1 MDDLFT
7 MAAGNMM
14 APLAE
19 RMRPRSLADFIGQ
32 KHLVSPDSLL
42 SRAIRTDKL
51 GSCIFFGPPG
61 TGKTTLASIIAETT
75 HGAFAKMNAV
85 TSGVADAKKLI
96 DEARDRLKMY
106 GKRTYLLLD
115 ECHRWNKA
123 QSDCVLSA
131 IEDGSIIFIGST
143 TENPYVSM
151 TKAIVSRCRVFEL
164 KPLTDAEVETGLR
177 RAIADKKNGYGNM
190 KLTVTD
196 DAIAHFVW
204 AANGDL
210 RSAYGSLDLAE
221 LSTLP
226 DGEGRITVFP
236 GIAEQSAQKKL
247 LTVDETLY
255 YDMLSAFC
263 KSLRGSAPDAALY
276 YAFRLIES
284 GCDPMLIFR
293 RLMAHAA
300 EDVGLA
306 NTNALVVAV
315 SACQAYE
322 RMGAPEGLIPLTEA
336 IICVATSP
344 KSNSVVVARDAAIKC
359 VKESGDSVVPYQL
372 RNYPENSPNND
383 GRKYVYPHDHGG
395 YVRQEYMPDAL
406 VGRKFYY
413 PKSEGDEPNIAA
425 FMERIRRIEREKDKK
440 N

>member
-1 MDDLFT
+1 
-7 MAAGNMM
+7 
-14 APLAE
+14 
-19 RMRPRSLADFIGQ
+19 
-32 KHLVSPDSLL
+32 
-42 SRAIRTDKL
+42 
-51 GSCIFFGPPG
+51 
-61 TGKTTLASIIAETT
+61 
-75 HGAFAKMNAV
+75 MNAV
-85 TSGVADAKKLI
+85 SSGVADAKKLI
-96 DEARDRLKMY
+96 EEARDRLKMY

-151 TKAIVSRCRVFEL
+151 TNAIVSRCRVFEL
-164 KPLTDAEVETGLR
+164 KPLTDDDIREGLE
-177 RAIADKKNGYGNM
+177 RAVADKTNGYGNM

-196 DAIAHFVW
+196 EALAHFVW
-204 AANGDL
+204 AASGDM
-210 RSAYGSLDLAE
+210 RSALGSLELAV
-221 LSTLP
+221 LSTPP
-226 DGEGRITVFP
+226 DSEGRVTIDGKV
-236 GIAEQSAQKKL
+236 AEQSAQKRM

-263 KSLRGSAPDAALY
+263 KCLRGSAPDAALY

-284 GCDPMLIFR
+284 GCDPLLIFR

-359 VKESGDSVVPYQL
+359 VKESGDSDVPYRL
-372 RNYPENSPNND
+372 RNYPEHSPNHN
-383 GRKYVYPHDHGG
+383 GERYVYPHDYGG
-395 YVRQEYMPDAL
+395 YYRQEYMPDAL
-406 VGRKFYY
+406 KGRKFYF
-413 PKSEGDEPNIAA
+413 PKTEGDEPRIKK
-425 FMERIRRIEREKDKK
+425 FMEDIEKRMDDTEK
-440 N
+440 

>member
-143 TENPYVSM
+143 TENPYVS
-151 TKAIVSRCRVFEL
+151 R
-164 KPLTDAEVETGLR
+164 
-177 RAIADKKNGYGNM
+177 Y
-190 KLTVTD
+190 
-196 DAIAHFVW
+196 
-204 AANGDL
+204 
-210 RSAYGSLDLAE
+210 
-221 LSTLP
+221 LP
-226 DGEGRITVFP
+226 
-236 GIAEQSAQKKL
+236 
-247 LTVDETLY
+247 
-255 YDMLSAFC
+255 
-263 KSLRGSAPDAALY
+263 
-276 YAFRLIES
+276 
-284 GCDPMLIFR
+284 
-293 RLMAHAA
+293 
-300 EDVGLA
+300 
-306 NTNALVVAV
+306 
-315 SACQAYE
+315 
-322 RMGAPEGLIPLTEA
+322 
-336 IICVATSP
+336 
-344 KSNSVVVARDAAIKC
+344 
-359 VKESGDSVVPYQL
+359 
-372 RNYPENSPNND
+372 
-383 GRKYVYPHDHGG
+383 
-395 YVRQEYMPDAL
+395 
-406 VGRKFYY
+406 
-413 PKSEGDEPNIAA
+413 
-425 FMERIRRIEREKDKK
+425 
-440 N
+440 

>member
-7 MAAGNMM
+7 ASGMNNKMK
-14 APLAE
+14 PLAE
-19 RMRPRSLADFIGQ
+19 RMRPRSLKEFIGQ
-32 KHLVSPDSLL
+32 KHLVSDGSLL
-42 SRAIRTDKL
+42 SRAITADKL

-61 TGKTTLASIIAETT
+61 CGKTTLAAIIAETT
-75 HGAFAKMNAV
+75 HGAFSKMNAV
-85 TSGVADAKKLI
+85 SSGVADAKKLI
-96 DEARDRLKMY
+96 EEARDRQRMY
-106 GKRTYLLLD
+106 GKRTYLILD

-151 TKAIVSRCRVFEL
+151 TKAIVSRCRIFEL
-164 KPLTDAEVETGLR
+164 KPLTDDDVKDGLL
-177 RAIADKKNGYGNM
+177 RAIKDETNGYGKL

-196 DAIAHFVW
+196 EAVNHFVW
-204 AANGDL
+204 AASGDM
-210 RSAYGSLDLAE
+210 RSAYGSLELAV
-221 LSTLP
+221 LSTP
-226 DGEGRITVFP
+226 PGADGSIYIDGKV
-236 GIAEQSAQKKL
+236 AEQSSQKRL
-247 LTVDETLY
+247 LSVDETLY

-263 KSLRGSAPDAALY
+263 KCLRGSDPDAALY

-322 RMGAPEGLIPLTEA
+322 RMGPPEGLIPLTEA
-336 IICVATSP
+336 IICVCTSP
-344 KSNSVVVARDAAIKC
+344 KSNSVVVARDAAIAC
-359 VKESGDSVVPYQL
+359 VRQSGDSFVPYNL
-372 RNYPENSPNND
+372 RNYTEHSPNWD
-383 GRKYVYPHDHGG
+383 GKSYVYPHEYGG
-395 YVRQEYMPDAL
+395 YYKQQYMPDSVAGS
-406 VGRKFYY
+406 VFYK
-413 PKSEGDEPNIAA
+413 PNNEGDEPRIKE
-425 FMERIRRIEREKDKK
+425 FMERIGKIAEENSKK
-440 N
+440 

>member
-1 MDDLFT
+1 
-7 MAAGNMM
+7 MM
-14 APLAE
+14 QPLAE
-19 RMRPRSLADFIGQ
+19 RMRPHKLSEFIGQ
-32 KHLVSPDSLL
+32 KHLVSEGSLL
-42 SRAIRTDKL
+42 SRAIMTDKL

-61 TGKTTLASIIAETT
+61 TGKTTLASIIAEST
-75 HGAFAKMNAV
+75 HGAFCKMNAV
-85 TSGVADAKKLI
+85 SSGVADAKKLI
-96 DEARDRLKMY
+96 EEARDRLKMY

-151 TKAIVSRCRVFEL
+151 TNAIVSRCRVVEL
-164 KPLTDAEVETGLR
+164 KPLTDEDVREGLV
-177 RAIADKKNGYGNM
+177 RAINDKKNGYGNM

-196 DAIAHFVW
+196 EAFTHFVW
-204 AANGDL
+204 AAGGDL
-210 RSAYGSLDLAE
+210 RSALGSLELAV
-221 LSTLP
+221 LSTP
-226 DGEGRITVFP
+226 PSADGTVLID
-236 GIAEQSAQKKL
+236 GKVAEQSAQKRM

-359 VKESGDSVVPYQL
+359 VKESGDSYVPYRL
-372 RNYPENSPNND
+372 RNYPEHSPNRN
-383 GRKYVYPHDHGG
+383 GETYVYPHDHGG
-395 YVRQEYMPDAL
+395 YYKQEYMPDSL
-406 VGRKFYY
+406 VGKKFYF
-413 PKSEGDEPNIAA
+413 PKAEGDEPRIAQ
-425 FMERIRRIEREKDKK
+425 FMKDIERRINDADKK
-440 N
+440 G

>member
-1 MDDLFT
+1 MEDLFT
-7 MAAGNMM
+7 IAAGNMM
-14 APLAE
+14 QPLAE
-19 RMRPRSLADFIGQ
+19 RMRPRKLSDFVGQ
-32 KHLVSPDSLL
+32 KHLVSEGSLL
-42 SRAIRTDKL
+42 SRAIMTDKL

-61 TGKTTLASIIAETT
+61 TGKTTLASIIAEST
-75 HGAFAKMNAV
+75 HGAFCKMNAV
-85 TSGVADAKKLI
+85 SSGVADAKKLI
-96 DEARDRLKMY
+96 EEARDRLKMY

-151 TKAIVSRCRVFEL
+151 TNAIVSRCRVFEL
-164 KPLTDAEVETGLR
+164 KPLTDSDIREGLK
-177 RAIADKKNGYGNM
+177 RAISDKTNGYGKM
-190 KLTVTD
+190 KLEVTEE
-196 DAIAHFVW
+196 ALTHFVW
-204 AANGDL
+204 ASSGDL
-210 RSAYGSLDLAE
+210 RSALGSLELAV
-221 LSTLP
+221 LSTP
-226 DGEGRITVFP
+226 PASDGTVVID
-236 GIAEQSAQKKL
+236 GKVAEQSAQKRM

-263 KSLRGSAPDAALY
+263 KSLRGSSPDAALY

-344 KSNSVVVARDAAIKC
+344 KSNSVVVARDSAIKC
-359 VKESGDSVVPYQL
+359 VKESGDSDVPYRL
-372 RNYPENSPNND
+372 RNYPEHSPNHN
-383 GRKYVYPHDHGG
+383 GETYVYPHDYGG
-395 YVRQEYMPDAL
+395 YYKQGYMPDSL
-406 VGRKFYY
+406 KGRKFYF
-413 PKSEGDEPNIAA
+413 PKEEGDEPRIAK
-425 FMERIRRIEREKDKK
+425 FMDDVERRINDK
-440 N
+440 NEH

>member
-1 MDDLFT
+1 

-14 APLAE
+14 SPLAE
-19 RMRPRSLADFIGQ
+19 RMRPHTLEEFIGQ
-32 KHLVSPDSLL
+32 KHLVSPGSLL
-42 SRAIRTDKL
+42 TRAIKTDKL

-61 TGKTTLASIIAETT
+61 TGKTTLASIIAEST

-85 TSGVADAKKLI
+85 SSGVADAKKLI

-131 IEDGSIIFIGST
+131 VEDGSIIFIGST

-151 TKAIVSRCRVFEL
+151 TNAIVSRCRVFEL
-164 KPLTDAEVETGLR
+164 KPLTDDEVKEGLR
-177 RAIADKKNGYGNM
+177 RAIADKKNGYGNL
-190 KLTVTD
+190 KLNVAD
-196 DAIAHFVW
+196 EAIDHFAW
-204 AANGDL
+204 AASGDL
-210 RSAYGSLDLAE
+210 RSAYGSLELAV
-221 LSTLP
+221 LSTPPGP
-226 DGEGRITVFP
+226 DGSITID
-236 GIAEQSAQKKL
+236 GKTAEQSAQKKM

-284 GCDPMLIFR
+284 GCDPMLILR

-322 RMGAPEGLIPLTEA
+322 RLGSPEGLIPLTEA

-344 KSNSVVVARDAAIKC
+344 KSNSVVVARDAAIDC
-359 VKESGDSVVPYQL
+359 VKKSGDSNVPYQL
-372 RNYPENSPNND
+372 RNYPEHSPNRD
-383 GRKYVYPHDHGG
+383 GRTYVYPHDHGG
-395 YVRQEYMPDAL
+395 YYKQEYMPDAL
-406 VGRKFYY
+406 VGKRFYF
-413 PKSEGDEPNIAA
+413 PRSEGDEPRIAE
-425 FMERIRRIEREKDKK
+425 FMKRVKDIENGSDPG
-440 N
+440 

>member
-1 MDDLFT
+1 MEDLFT
-7 MAAGNMM
+7 IAAGNMM
-14 APLAE
+14 QPLAE
-19 RMRPRSLADFIGQ
+19 RMRPRKLSEFIGQ
-32 KHLVSPDSLL
+32 KHLVSEGSLL
-42 SRAIRTDKL
+42 SRAIMTDKL

-61 TGKTTLASIIAETT
+61 TGKTTLAGIIAEATN
-75 HGAFAKMNAV
+75 GAFCKMNAV
-85 TSGVADAKKLI
+85 SSGVADAKKLI
-96 DEARDRLKMY
+96 EEARDRLKMY

-151 TKAIVSRCRVFEL
+151 TNAIVSRCRVFEL
-164 KPLTDAEVETGLR
+164 KPLTDDDIREGLE
-177 RAIADKKNGYGNM
+177 RAVADKTNGYGNM

-196 DAIAHFVW
+196 EALAHFVW
-204 AANGDL
+204 AASGDM
-210 RSAYGSLDLAE
+210 RSALGSLELAV
-221 LSTLP
+221 LSTPP
-226 DGEGRITVFP
+226 DSEGRVTIDGKV
-236 GIAEQSAQKKL
+236 AEQSAQKRM

-263 KSLRGSAPDAALY
+263 KCLRGSAPDAALY

-284 GCDPMLIFR
+284 GCDPLLIFR

-359 VKESGDSVVPYQL
+359 VKESGDSDVPYRL
-372 RNYPENSPNND
+372 RNYPEHSPNHN
-383 GRKYVYPHDHGG
+383 GERYVYPHDYGG
-395 YVRQEYMPDAL
+395 YYRQEYMPDAL
-406 VGRKFYY
+406 KGRKFYF
-413 PKSEGDEPNIAA
+413 PKTEGDEPRIKK
-425 FMERIRRIEREKDKK
+425 FMEDIEKRMDDTEK
-440 N
+440 

>member
-1 MDDLFT
+1 MEDLFII
-7 MAAGNMM
+7 AAGNMM
-14 APLAE
+14 QPLAE
-19 RMRPRSLADFIGQ
+19 RMRPRKLSEFIGQ
-32 KHLVSPDSLL
+32 KHLVSEGSLL
-42 SRAIRTDKL
+42 SRAIMTDKL

-61 TGKTTLASIIAETT
+61 TGKTTLAGIIAEATN
-75 HGAFAKMNAV
+75 GAFCKMNAV
-85 TSGVADAKKLI
+85 SSGVADAKKLI
-96 DEARDRLKMY
+96 EEARDRLKMY

-151 TKAIVSRCRVFEL
+151 TNAIVSRCRVFEL
-164 KPLTDAEVETGLR
+164 KPLTDDDIREGLE
-177 RAIADKKNGYGNM
+177 RAVADKTNGYGNM

-196 DAIAHFVW
+196 EALAHFVW
-204 AANGDL
+204 AASGDM
-210 RSAYGSLDLAE
+210 RSALGSLELAV
-221 LSTLP
+221 LSTPP
-226 DGEGRITVFP
+226 DSEGRVTIDGKV
-236 GIAEQSAQKKL
+236 AEQSAQKRM

-263 KSLRGSAPDAALY
+263 KCLRGSAPDAALY

-284 GCDPMLIFR
+284 GCDPLLIFR

-359 VKESGDSVVPYQL
+359 VKESGDSDVPYRL
-372 RNYPENSPNND
+372 RNYPEHSPNHN
-383 GRKYVYPHDHGG
+383 GERYVYPHDYGG
-395 YVRQEYMPDAL
+395 YYRQEYMPDAL
-406 VGRKFYY
+406 KGRKFYF
-413 PKSEGDEPNIAA
+413 PKTEGDEPRIKK
-425 FMERIRRIEREKDKK
+425 FMEDIEKRMDDTEK
-440 N
+440 